1 MLSHQEENEIPP
13 MSFKIKGTYRDCLS
27 RQLGVA
33 MRIFYSRD
41 MLLNSKGEYL
51 SNCVTRLTITETDW
65 ESNERLRM
73 EEEEDTL
80 EKERVEKFKILKSS

>member
-1 MLSHQEENEIPP
+1 

-41 MLLNSKGEYL
+41 MLLNSKSEYL
-51 SNCVTRLTITETDW
+51 SNYLTRLTITETDW
-65 ESNERLRM
+65 ESKERIRK

-80 EKERVEKFKILKSS
+80 EREIVRNSRYCKPASHPTLWK